1 MPFTVRRARSSS
13 VNILVRAATVDD
25 AGSIAQLIGHLGYA
39 LTPED
44 SAARLSKILSRHDHQ
59 LLVAE
64 ADGAILG
71 WMHASLSDHLDIDT
85 CVLIE
90 GLVVDRDHR
99 GKGVGKLLLARA
111 EQWAKASGCS
121 LVRLRSTSA
130 RTGAHR
136 FYEHLGYTNVKTQYS
151 FAKGVD
157 AAGREAVKRL
167 APRVEN

>member
-1 MPFTVRRARSSS
+1 MVVSRN
-13 VNILVRAATVDD
+13 VNVSVRAARLAD
-25 AGSIAQLIGHLGYA
+25 AASIAQLVGQLGYT
-39 LTPED
+39 LTAED
-44 SAARLSKILSRHDHQ
+44 AAARLSKILPRRDHQ
-59 LLVAE
+59 VLIAD
-64 ADGAILG
+64 ADGKTLG
-71 WMHASLSDHLDIDT
+71 WMHASLSDHIDTDT
-85 CVLIE
+85 CVVIE

-99 GKGVGKLLLARA
+99 GEGIGRLLLARA

-121 LVRLRSTSA
+121 LVRLRSTST
-130 RTGAHR
+130 RTAAHR